1 MNFKDILSEWEEQDR
16 KSTRKEKEAQSSM
29 NKTNKDYGTIS
40 MDSLLELYPP
50 DRKMGER
57 KEKPDRII
65 THTRKKQINRMEP
78 QDTLDLHGWS
88 GSEALKELD
97 FFLKK
102 SKRRGLKKVLI
113 VHGKG
118 IHSPGGESVLR
129 PLVKD
134 YLEKSS
140 LVRAFGR
147 APGQSGGSGATWIV
161 LR

>member
-16 KSTRKEKEAQSSM
+16 KCTRKEKEAQSSVKKS
-29 NKTNKDYGTIS
+29 NKETGTFS

-57 KEKPDRII
+57 KETPDRII

-88 GSEALKELD
+88 GSEALKELV

-134 YLEKSS
+134 YLEKSP

>member
-1 MNFKDILSEWEEQDR
+1 MSFRDILSEWEEQNKKRTSR
-16 KSTRKEKEAQSSM
+16 KKDARSSVKKNSEDLGSFSM
-29 NKTNKDYGTIS
+29 NT
-40 MDSLLELYPP
+40 LLEQYPP
-50 DRKMGER
+50 DRQMGER
-57 KEKPDRII
+57 KEKPDRLII
-65 THTRKKQINRMEP
+65 HTRKKQINRMEP

-147 APGQSGGSGATWIV
+147 ASGQSGGSGATWIV